1 MEFGEIFSNA
11 LKYPLS
17 DFQKLLI
24 VGAVFLLSSLTSVL
38 AQFGFYNMTL
48 SLIWNIVSIVITILL
63 IGYGL
68 SVLKTGIDLEDEIPD
83 FDWAKNL
90 VDGIKCVVVSF
101 LYFLI
106 PAIVTGIVAF
116 ALGYGPLTKI
126 LTQENL
132 AAFASGNSTQVNAVM
147 GSIPPEV
154 WSGLGTAILVTVAVG
169 ILLFIIFGIFAEIGV
184 CRLAKYDSL
193 GEAFSFGK
201 IWGDIKEIGILK
213 VLGFL
218 IVLSI
223 LASII
228 GVVVGFISSIPFLGV
243 IIGCLVGNSF
253 LLLFSNRA
261 VGLLYS
267 EI

>member
-11 LKYPLS
+11 LKYPIS
-17 DFQKLLI
+17 DFKKLLI
-24 VGAVFLLSSLTSVL
+24 VGVVFLLSSLTSLL
-38 AQFGFYNMTL
+38 AQFGFRNATF
-48 SLIWNIVSIVITILL
+48 SLIWAIVSIVISILL
-63 IGYGL
+63 VGYGL
-68 SVLKTGIDLEDEIPD
+68 SVLKIGIDLEDEIPG

-101 LYFLI
+101 VYFII
-106 PAIVTGIVAF
+106 PAIVTSAVAF
-116 ALGYGPLTKI
+116 ALGFGPLTKI
-126 LTQENL
+126 FTQENL
-132 AAFASGNSTQVNAVM
+132 VVFASGNSTQVNALM
-147 GSIPPEV
+147 ASIPPEV
-154 WSGLGTAILVTVAVG
+154 WSGLGTAILATTAVG

-193 GEAFSFGK
+193 GEAFRFGE

-223 LASII
+223 IASII
-228 GVVVGFISSIPFLGV
+228 GVVIGLISIIPILGI
-243 IIGCLVGNSF
+243 IIGSLVGSSF